1 MSRGV
6 WQAVEASTGKIRMG
20 EAEGRGS
27 EGRSREEERRERQK
41 EEAEKGE
48 DSRSKESSR
57 GMGDMGRGRRSSKI
71 RRGSKETSTGKVP

>member
-1 MSRGV
+1 M
-6 WQAVEASTGKIRMG
+6 EASTGKIRMG
-20 EAEGRGS
+20 EAEGR
-27 EGRSREEERRERQK
+27 SR

-57 GMGDMGRGRRSSKI
+57 EMGDMGRGRRSSKI